1 MVKFY
6 NPYLYP
12 QKRMVKKFLLLLV
25 FIAFSQLIFS
35 QQIKKENKPK
45 LVVGLVVDQMRWD
58 YLYRYEDLY
67 TSNGFKRLLK
77 DGFSC
82 EGTLIP
88 YVPTY
93 TAPGHTCIYT
103 GSVPAIHGIVA
114 NDWYDKTIQ
123 KNMYCASDST
133 VNTVGSNTD
142 EGKMSPRNLLV
153 TTIGDELRLSTNFR
167 SKVIGI
173 SLKDRA
179 SIMPAGHSANAAYWF
194 DDVAGNWIS
203 STYYENQLPQWVI
216 KQNEKTFPDEAM
228 SKDWNTLL
236 PINQYSQSTAD
247 DEKYEG
253 KIPGENSVTF
263 PHHLSQIT
271 KNKYEAF
278 KFTPASM
285 TYTFSMAKEAIKNE
299 KLGAGNFTDMLT
311 ISISTTDYVGHTFG
325 PNSIE
330 AEDTYLRLDKDIADF
345 LNYLDANVGKG
356 NYLLFLTADHGVE
369 HVPGFL
375 EEHKLPG
382 GIYNSNELTKN
393 LKQRI
398 ADVFGLNNAIIKIQ
412 NSQVYVDDQA
422 IKKAG
427 KNLETVNE
435 EIIDFLNQQPFIQFA
450 FSTKDLANE
459 AIPEPVKTS
468 LINGYNQ
475 KRSGQ
480 IGYIPLPGYI
490 YGGPTGTT
498 HGAWDPYDA
507 HIPLVFFGANIKP
520 GNTNH
525 TTYMTDIAPTI
536 AALLKIQMP
545 SGNVGNVIREVVR

>member
-1 MVKFY
+1 MALIFIRKKK
-6 NPYLYP
+6 L
-12 QKRMVKKFLLLLV
+12 MAKKFCILV
-25 FIAFSQLIFS
+25 VFVITANFIFA
-35 QQIKKENKPK
+35 QQIEKAVKPK
-45 LVVGLVVDQMRWD
+45 LVIGLVIDQMRWD
-58 YLYRYEDLY
+58 YLYRYNDLY
-67 TSNGFKRLLK
+67 TSGGFKRLMNE
-77 DGFSC
+77 GFSC
-82 EGTLIP
+82 EHTLIP

-123 KNMYCASDST
+123 KNMYCASDSS
-133 VNTVGSNTD
+133 VNTVGSTSN

-167 SKVIGI
+167 SKVIGV

-179 SIMPAGHSANAAYWF
+179 SIMPAGHAANAAYWF
-194 DDVAGNWIS
+194 DDIAGKWIS
-203 STYYENQLPQWVI
+203 STYYQNQLPDWVI
-216 KQNEKTFPDEAM
+216 KENEKSLPDEGM

-236 PINQYSQSTAD
+236 PMNKYVQSASD
-247 DEKYEG
+247 NEKYEG
-253 KIPGENSVTF
+253 SISGENSVTF

-271 KNKYEAF
+271 KEKYAAF

-285 TYTFSMAKEAIKNE
+285 TYTFDMAKAAIKNE

-311 ISISTTDYVGHTFG
+311 VSISTTDYVGHAFG

-330 AEDTYLRLDKDIADF
+330 AEDTYLRLDRNIADF
-345 LNYLDANVGKG
+345 LTYLDASLGKG
-356 NYLLFLTADHGVE
+356 NYVLFLTADHGVE

-375 EEHKLPG
+375 QEHDIPG
-382 GIYNSNELTKN
+382 SIYNTTQLSEN
-393 LKQRI
+393 LKQKI
-398 ADVFGLNNAIIKIQ
+398 DNVFGLKDVIIKIQ
-412 NSQVYVDDQA
+412 NSQVYVDDEA

-427 KNLETVNE
+427 KNVNAVNE
-435 EIIDFLNQQPFIQFA
+435 EIIDFLNQQSFIEYAFA
-450 FSTKDLANE
+450 TKDLATTT
-459 AIPEPVKTS
+459 IPEPVKKM

-490 YGGPTGTT
+490 YGGGTGTT
-498 HGAWDPYDA
+498 HGAWGPYDA
-507 HIPLVFFGANIKP
+507 HIPLIFFGTNIKH
-520 GNTNH
+520 GKTNR

-536 AALLKIQMP
+536 SALLKIQMP
-545 SGNVGNVIREVVR
+545 SGNVGKVIEEVVK

>member
-1 MVKFY
+1 MI
-6 NPYLYP
+6 
-12 QKRMVKKFLLLLV
+12 KKITALIV
-25 FIAFSQLIFS
+25 FIASFHLIFA
-35 QQIKKENKPK
+35 QQIKKETRPK

-58 YLYRYEDLY
+58 YLYRYQDLY
-67 TSNGFKRLLK
+67 SSDGFKRLLK

-82 EGTLIP
+82 DRTLIP

-103 GSVPAIHGIVA
+103 GSVPAIHGIVG
-114 NDWYDKTIQ
+114 NDWYDRSIQ

-133 VNTVGSNTD
+133 VTTVGSNTD

-153 TTIGDELRLSTNFR
+153 TTIGDELRLSTNFK

-194 DDVAGNWIS
+194 DDIDGKWIS
-203 STYYENQLPQWVI
+203 STYYGTQLPQWVI
-216 KQNEKTFPDEAM
+216 KQNEKAFPDEAM

-236 PINQYSQSTAD
+236 PIGQYWQSTAD
-247 DEKYEG
+247 DKKYEG
-253 KIPGENSVTF
+253 KIPGESSVTF
-263 PHHLSQIT
+263 PHHLAQIS
-271 KNKYEAF
+271 KNKYAAF

-285 TYTFSMAKEAIKNE
+285 TYTFSMAEEAIKNE

-311 ISISTTDYVGHTFG
+311 VSISTTDYVGHTFG

-330 AEDTYLRLDKDIADF
+330 AEDTYLRLDRDIAQF
-345 LNYLDANVGKG
+345 LNYLDATVGKG

-382 GIYNSNELTKN
+382 GIYNSNQLTKN

-398 ADVFGLNNAIIKIQ
+398 EDLFGLSNAIVTIQ
-412 NSQVYVDDQA
+412 NSQVYVNDEA

-427 KNLETVNE
+427 KNVDAVNE
-435 EIIDFLNQQPFIQFA
+435 EIINFLNQQPFIQFA
-450 FSTKDLANE
+450 FSTKDLANA
-459 AIPEPVKTS
+459 AIPEPLKSS

-480 IGYIPLPGYI
+480 IGYIPIPGYI
-490 YGGPTGTT
+490 YGGATGTT
-498 HGAWDPYDA
+498 HGTWDPYDA
-507 HIPLVFFGANIKP
+507 HIPLVFFGTNIKA
-520 GNTNH
+520 GSTDR

-545 SGNVGNVIREVVR
+545 SGNIGNVIEEVVR

>member
-1 MVKFY
+1 MI
-6 NPYLYP
+6 
-12 QKRMVKKFLLLLV
+12 KKITALIV
-25 FIAFSQLIFS
+25 FIASFHLIFA
-35 QQIKKENKPK
+35 QQIKKETRPK

-58 YLYRYEDLY
+58 YLYRYQDLY
-67 TSNGFKRLLK
+67 SSDGFKRLLK

-82 EGTLIP
+82 DRTLIP

-103 GSVPAIHGIVA
+103 GSVPGIHGIVG
-114 NDWYDKTIQ
+114 NDWYDRSIQ

-133 VNTVGSNTD
+133 VTTVGSNTD

-153 TTIGDELRLSTNFR
+153 TTIGDELRLSTNFK

-194 DDVAGNWIS
+194 DDIDGKLIS
-203 STYYENQLPQWVI
+203 STYYGTQLPQWVI
-216 KQNEKTFPDEAM
+216 KQNEKAFPDEAM

-236 PINQYSQSTAD
+236 PIGQYWQSTAD
-247 DEKYEG
+247 DKKYEG
-253 KIPGENSVTF
+253 KIPGESSVTF
-263 PHHLSQIT
+263 PHHLAQIS
-271 KNKYEAF
+271 KNKYAAF

-285 TYTFSMAKEAIKNE
+285 TYTFSMAEEAIKNE

-311 ISISTTDYVGHTFG
+311 VSISTTDYVGHTFG

-330 AEDTYLRLDKDIADF
+330 AEDTYLRLDRDIAQF
-345 LNYLDANVGKG
+345 LNYLDATVGKG

-382 GIYNSNELTKN
+382 GIYNSNQLTKN

-398 ADVFGLNNAIIKIQ
+398 EDLFGLSNAIVTIQ
-412 NSQVYVDDQA
+412 NSQVYVNDEA

-427 KNLETVNE
+427 KNVDAVNE
-435 EIIDFLNQQPFIQFA
+435 EIINFLNQQPFIQFA
-450 FSTKDLANE
+450 FSTKDLANA
-459 AIPEPVKTS
+459 AIPEPVKSS

-480 IGYIPLPGYI
+480 IGYIPIPGYI
-490 YGGPTGTT
+490 YGGATGTT
-498 HGAWDPYDA
+498 HGTWDPYDA
-507 HIPLVFFGANIKP
+507 HIPLVFFGTNIKA
-520 GNTNH
+520 GSTDR

-545 SGNVGNVIREVVR
+545 SGNIGNVIEEVVR